1 MIKYILLLLLAN
13 SSVFSVDFNK
23 YDFTPLLVKE
33 GFILEQIETNSTGNI
48 IVSGYNKIGDDP
60 QTHIFNNVV
69 LKSIDKGLNWTIIYL
84 DSNETL
90 PKSERSFYNVEELKY
105 LDNGNILL
113 FSHTGY
119 ILQSFDDGETWIR
132 DSLGVFKTPVQVEF
146 IDSENGIA
154 LFFKSYDKKLT
165 TELYLTNDGGM
176 NWNELNVP
184 VNALLEYETE
194 LRIGEFYSFGEG
206 TISFF
211 MVDRHYENDSLIEST
226 NYLISSPNYGT
237 TWEKEIFNLPVER
250 SRIKFLDDKYIIL
263 FGILQSK
270 THFDNLGNPFG
281 HDIVLESFDRGTSW
295 DTLLI
300 NLDTNV
306 NSSIQGSLEYVD
318 EKYLLFRGAN
328 SGISIF
334 DRGNKGIIALYPNN
348 ILELREQYNYQNS
361 YDYIRFGDKILVTG
375 GGGYLF
381 YVDYKSPITS
391 VEDLFSQSEL
401 EIYPN
406 PVSRSQSINLKLA
419 PVAWGI
425 STISIID
432 MNGRTISS
440 FDRNLT
446 SISETLEINP
456 NNSLTSGLYF
466 VQIEY
471 PNGFVDRQ
479 KFIVN

>member
-1 MIKYILLLLLAN
+1 MIKYILLLTLT
-13 SSVFSVDFNK
+13 SSFAYSVDFNK

-60 QTHIFNNVV
+60 QTHIFNTAV
-69 LKSIDKGLNWTIIYL
+69 LKSIDNGLNWTIIYL

-113 FSHTGY
+113 FSDRGY

-146 IDSENGIA
+146 IDSQNGFA

-194 LRIGEFYSFGEG
+194 LRIGGFYSFGEG
-206 TISFF
+206 TISLF

-250 SRIKFLDDKYIIL
+250 SRIKFLDDKHIIL
-263 FGILQSK
+263 FGILQSE
-270 THFDNLGNPFG
+270 THFDNTGNPYG
-281 HDIVLESFDRGTSW
+281 HDIVLESFDRGITW

-328 SGISIF
+328 SGISF
-334 DRGNKGIIALYPNN
+334 FERGNKGIVALFPNN

-381 YVDYKSPITS
+381 YVDYKNPITS

-406 PVSRSQSINLKLA
+406 PVSRSQTINIKFDPTKLGT
-419 PVAWGI
+419 V
-425 STISIID
+425 TVSIID
-432 MNGRTISS
+432 INGRVVSS
-440 FDRNLT
+440 SEVNL
-446 SISETLEINP
+446 SLSNVTLEFKPDND
-456 NNSLTSGLYF
+456 LLSGVYF
-466 VQIEY
+466 LQIEY
-471 PNGFVDRQ
+471 PNGIIDRQ